1 MVSGW
6 VGKVCAEAA
15 PVRLASANAA
25 PSINFRINGS
35 LGLSTWEF
43 AGPLAS
49 AAGAVKA
56 RLAAPAQAAYEL
68 FA

>member
-1 MVSGW
+1 
-6 VGKVCAEAA
+6 
-15 PVRLASANAA
+15 
-25 PSINFRINGS
+25 
-35 LGLSTWEF
+35 
-43 AGPLAS
+43 LAS